1 MYIRVCVLKTRVWMK
16 LCILINITT
25 HLSVWFYWSILLIEG
40 FLYFHFDNN
49 NINIH
54 TYIALSQQRL

>member
-1 MYIRVCVLKTRVWMK
+1 MK

-25 HLSVWFYWSILLIEG
+25 HLSVLFYWSILLIEG
-40 FLYFHFDNN
+40 FLYFYFD